1 LLILYMLLLYRSFRI
16 VLRSENSLAALM
28 AIGLSF
34 SLVVQAL
41 INMGV
46 AVNLLPVTG
55 LALPIVSRGGTSI
68 LFVSIAFG
76 IILSASRTIYP
87 EREDAK

>member
-1 LLILYMLLLYRSFRI
+1 MLLLYRSLRI

>member
-1 LLILYMLLLYRSFRI
+1 LL
-16 VLRSENSLAALM
+16 

-46 AVNLLPVTG
+46 AVNILPVTG

-76 IILSASRTIYP
+76 IILSASRTVYTDK
-87 EREDAK
+87 EDEV

>member
-1 LLILYMLLLYRSFRI
+1 MTLLYRAFSI
-16 VLRSENSLAALM
+16 VLRTENSLAALL

-46 AVNLLPVTG
+46 AVNILPVTG

-76 IILSASRTIYP
+76 IILSASRTVYTDK
-87 EREDAK
+87 EDAE

>member
-1 LLILYMLLLYRSFRI
+1 MTLLYRAFSI
-16 VLRSENSLAALM
+16 VLRTENSLAALL

-46 AVNLLPVTG
+46 AVNILPVTG

-76 IILSASRTIYP
+76 IILSASRTVYLDK
-87 EREDAK
+87 EDVS

>member
-1 LLILYMLLLYRSFRI
+1 
-16 VLRSENSLAALM
+16 M

>member
-1 LLILYMLLLYRSFRI
+1 M
-16 VLRSENSLAALM
+16 LRSENSLAALM